1 MYHMHPF
8 INVDDARF
16 WIYHSTF
23 AICMWELFGYLKR
36 SKNYIYIHLYVVFY
50 VIDDYKLII
59 NKVLQSIVEVF
70 ISDKYFYARHD
81 IYDCLHRNLLVY
93 IRTQI
98 IVWNVT
104 SYRKTGKT
112 PDK

>member
-1 MYHMHPF
+1 MYVRIVWVF
-8 INVDDARF
+8 KEVYKLYAVK
-16 WIYHSTF
+16 
-23 AICMWELFGYLKR
+23 LF
-36 SKNYIYIHLYVVFY
+36 YIHLYVVFY

-70 ISDKYFYARHD
+70 ISDKYFYARYD

-98 IVWNVT
+98 IV
-104 SYRKTGKT
+104 
-112 PDK
+112 

>member
-1 MYHMHPF
+1 MRDLDLSFYFRYMYVRIVWVF
-8 INVDDARF
+8 KEVYKLYAVK
-16 WIYHSTF
+16 
-23 AICMWELFGYLKR
+23 LF
-36 SKNYIYIHLYVVFY
+36 YIHLYVVFY

-98 IVWNVT
+98 IV
-104 SYRKTGKT
+104 
-112 PDK
+112 

>member
-1 MYHMHPF
+1 MRDLDLSFYFRYMYVRIVWVF
-8 INVDDARF
+8 KEVLKLYAVK
-16 WIYHSTF
+16 
-23 AICMWELFGYLKR
+23 LF
-36 SKNYIYIHLYVVFY
+36 YIHLYVVFY

-98 IVWNVT
+98 IV
-104 SYRKTGKT
+104 
-112 PDK
+112 

>member
-1 MYHMHPF
+1 MRDLDLSFYFRYMYVR
-8 INVDDARF
+8 IVWVYKLYAVK
-16 WIYHSTF
+16 
-23 AICMWELFGYLKR
+23 LF
-36 SKNYIYIHLYVVFY
+36 YIHLYVVFY

-98 IVWNVT
+98 IV
-104 SYRKTGKT
+104 
-112 PDK
+112 